1 MFQNDTGFFRI
12 DDSEP
17 MQSDRMS
24 DIRGIDAFN
33 FIMGC
38 GEYDVAFY
46 LRPMQHNSNI
56 TVILFFDLN
65 L

>member
-1 MFQNDTGFFRI
+1 MVFQNDRSLFRI

-17 MQSDRMS
+17 MQSDRMR
-24 DIRGIDAFN
+24 DVRGMDAFY

-46 LRPMQHNSNI
+46 LGPMQHNSNI
-56 TVILFFDLN
+56 MVI
-65 L
+65 